1 MSSFSNNANNN
12 NDAENA
18 MAASTFI
25 WENQEDTYQDRYYP
39 SPVELAPWLAQ
50 ATTSADP
57 NLACYPS
64 YHPSIC
70 IPRVFANISEQHI
83 REVVHSLNFGA
94 IEQIDIVKTKQ
105 GKENHQ
111 RVFIHFH
118 HWFYNEESSDVRTK
132 LIRGEEIHVPY
143 DGKRFWKLSA
153 NKASRSSIILTD
165 KSSNGRTSPLH
176 KEAVVRSALKQ
187 LNGNVHIVERQA
199 MTTPE
204 PVVKIPQPVMKTPE
218 RVVKR
223 DPSPPPR
230 PEKKRRE
237 PEDETESEAVNDDFN
252 LNPDRVSGP
261 MPKLDYG
268 RLPAPKRVNRAL
280 VGEFNPINR
289 QVRSS
294 TSRSKSVLF
303 VDECE
308 VIESPPPIAS
318 SSYSDKDREIQE
330 LKEEMQK
337 MAKMMESMQS
347 LMVKMTINKA

>member
-1 MSSFSNNANNN
+1 MSSFSNNNN
-12 NDAENA
+12 AENA

-50 ATTSADP
+50 ATTRTDP

-94 IEQIDIVKTKQ
+94 IEQIDIVQTKQ

-165 KSSNGRTSPLH
+165 KSNGRTSPLH

-204 PVVKIPQPVMKTPE
+204 PVMKTPE

-223 DPSPPPR
+223 DQSPPPR
-230 PEKKRRE
+230 PEKKKRE
-237 PEDETESEAVNDDFN
+237 PEDETENEAVNDDFN

-289 QVRSS
+289 QARSS
-294 TSRSKSVLF
+294 TTSRSKSVLF

-318 SSYSDKDREIQE
+318 YSDKDMEIQE
-330 LKEEMQK
+330 LKAEMQK

>member
-1 MSSFSNNANNN
+1 MSSFSNNNN
-12 NDAENA
+12 AENA
-18 MAASTFI
+18 MAAATFI
-25 WENQEDTYQDRYYP
+25 WENQEDTHQDRYYP

-50 ATTSADP
+50 ATTRTDP

-94 IEQIDIVKTKQ
+94 IEQIDIVQTRQ

-153 NKASRSSIILTD
+153 NKASRSSIVLTD

-204 PVVKIPQPVMKTPE
+204 
-218 RVVKR
+218 RVIKC

-230 PEKKRRE
+230 PEKKKRE
-237 PEDETESEAVNDDFN
+237 SEDETSENNNDNRDGFD
-252 LNPDRVSGP
+252 LNPDRICGP

-268 RLPAPKRVNRAL
+268 NLPAPKRVNRAL
-280 VGEFNPINR
+280 VGEFNSVNR
-289 QVRSS
+289 QAKSS
-294 TSRSKSVLF
+294 IMNRSKSVLF
-303 VDECE
+303 VDKCE
-308 VIESPPPIAS
+308 VIDTPPPITI
-318 SSYSDKDREIQE
+318 SSYSDKDSEIQE
-330 LKEEMQK
+330 LKEEMQR
-337 MAKMMESMQS
+337 MSKMMETMQS
-347 LMVKMTINKA
+347 LMVKMTLNKA

>member
-1 MSSFSNNANNN
+1 MSSFSNNATNNN
-12 NDAENA
+12 NYAENA
-18 MAASTFI
+18 MAAATFI
-25 WENQEDTYQDRYYP
+25 WENQEDTHQDRYYP
-39 SPVELAPWLAQ
+39 SPVELAPWLSQDRSTANP
-50 ATTSADP
+50 S
-57 NLACYPS
+57 LASYPS

-83 REVVHSLNFGA
+83 REVIHSLNFGA
-94 IEQIDIVKTKQ
+94 IEQIDIVQTKQ

-118 HWFYNEESSDVRTK
+118 HWFYNEESSDVRMK

-153 NKASRSSIILTD
+153 NKASRGSNILSNNSNSS
-165 KSSNGRTSPLH
+165 LH

-204 PVVKIPQPVMKTPE
+204 RVVKTPE

-230 PEKKRRE
+230 PEKKKRE
-237 PEDETESEAVNDDFN
+237 PEEENNENDNDNKDGFD
-252 LNPDRVSGP
+252 LNPDRICGP
-261 MPKLDYG
+261 MPRLDYG
-268 RLPAPKRVNRAL
+268 NLPAPKRVNRRL
-280 VGEFNPINR
+280 VDKFSSLNR
-289 QVRSS
+289 QAKSS
-294 TSRSKSVLF
+294 IMNRSKSVLF

-308 VIESPPPIAS
+308 VIEPPPPIAT
-318 SSYSDKDREIQE
+318 YSDKDMEIKE

-337 MAKMMESMQS
+337 MSKMMESMQS
-347 LMVKMTINKA
+347 LMVKMTLNKA

>member
-1 MSSFSNNANNN
+1 MSSFSNNATNNN
-12 NDAENA
+12 NNNAENA
-18 MAASTFI
+18 MAAATFI
-25 WENQEDTYQDRYYP
+25 WENQEDTYQERYYP

-70 IPRVFANISEQHI
+70 IPRVFANISEDHI
-83 REVVHSLNFGA
+83 REVAHSLNFGA
-94 IEQIDIVKTKQ
+94 IEQIDIVQTKQ

-118 HWFYNEESSDVRTK
+118 HWFYNEESSDVRMK

-153 NKASRSSIILTD
+153 NKASRTSIILGNNCNN
-165 KSSNGRTSPLH
+165 SLH

-187 LNGNVHIVERQA
+187 LNGNVPIVERQA

-204 PVVKIPQPVMKTPE
+204 

-223 DPSPPPR
+223 DQSPPPR
-230 PEKKRRE
+230 PEKKKRE
-237 PEDETESEAVNDDFN
+237 PEDETNENENNNKDGFD
-252 LNPDRVSGP
+252 LNPERLCGP

-268 RLPAPKRVNRAL
+268 RLPAPKRVNRTL
-280 VGEFNPINR
+280 VGEFNSVNI
-289 QVRSS
+289 QAKSS
-294 TSRSKSVLF
+294 NMNRSKSVLF
-303 VDECE
+303 ADECE
-308 VIESPPPIAS
+308 LLEPPPPLAT
-318 SSYSDKDREIQE
+318 YSDKDREIQG

-347 LMVKMTINKA
+347 FMEKMAINKA